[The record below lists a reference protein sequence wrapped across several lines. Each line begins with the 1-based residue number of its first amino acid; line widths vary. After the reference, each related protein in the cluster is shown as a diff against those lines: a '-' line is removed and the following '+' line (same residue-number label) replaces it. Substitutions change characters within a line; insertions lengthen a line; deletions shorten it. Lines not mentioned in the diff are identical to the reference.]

1 MISIV
6 TAERATEI
14 IDNLPSHPGLIIKTL
29 CLYRQGASF
38 SVHGPRHSFGCLYA
52 IPRGWEKR
60 ITNDHYNLFVV
71 LFVILESG
79 RQIKTVEQCGNWNVR
94 ELVLRF
100 QRARRGAVGVVRRLD
115 W

>member
-52 IPRGWEKR
+52 IPRGWER
-60 ITNDHYNLFVV
+60 
-71 LFVILESG
+71 
-79 RQIKTVEQCGNWNVR
+79 R
-94 ELVLRF
+94 ELQMITTIYLSF
-100 QRARRGAVGVVRRLD
+100 YLLS
-115 W
+115 